1 MIYHTKKLLIA
12 LLILGSSEIV
22 ANASQL
28 HNKQFIFGPVRV
40 SPALARLGAVGTVYG
55 GWKLLDH
62 ADTAWLSSARSSMQD
77 SPANGIMRA
86 GIGVAKA
93 AVLALIAERVYDYT
107 RTVANHATWPAYA
120 ARLLQQQVNELL
132 VVTSLY
138 NDIIVRVATLDE
150 APLVTEAWKQ
160 LINKYQE
167 NCEIMLQG
175 LLEIGWCVGD
185 EITVQLLEAL
195 RHDFDIRDT
204 ITCDRFEIMNFVR
217 HDELLHMRIQTLYAA
232 FDHVSH
238 TKDALRNADVHVC
251 HQELHQ
257 LFEMFT
263 ALYDTRAVALTDAL
277 HHCNRIATVK
287 TTKDVISGVVQY
299 AQWRVT
305 NWLQSPA

>member
-1 MIYHTKKLLIA
+1 MIYHIRIFLITS
-12 LLILGSSEIV
+12 LIVSCSS
-22 ANASQL
+22 NAIAQTSQL
-28 HNKQFIFGPVRV
+28 HNKQYIFGPVRV
-40 SPALARLGAVGTVYG
+40 SPALARLGAVGTIYG
-55 GWKLLDH
+55 GWKLFDH
-62 ADTAWLSSARSSMQD
+62 ADTAWLSSMRSSMKD
-77 SPANGIMRA
+77 SPAHGIMRA

-93 AVLALIAERVYDYT
+93 VVLALIAERVYDYT

-132 VVTSLY
+132 VITSLY
-138 NDIIVRVATLDE
+138 NDVIVRVAALDE
-150 APLVTEAWKQ
+150 ASLITESWKQ

-167 NCEIMLQG
+167 NCETTLQG

-217 HDELLHMRIQTLYAA
+217 HDELLYMRVQTLYAA
-232 FDHVSH
+232 FDHVVH
-238 TKDALRNADVHVC
+238 AKDALRSADVHVC

-257 LFEMFT
+257 LFEMFD
-263 ALYDTRAVALTDAL
+263 ALYDTRSAALTDAL

-287 TTKDVISGVVQY
+287 TTRDVIAGVSQY
-299 AQWRVT
+299 AQWRIS
-305 NWLQSPA
+305 NWWLAE